1 MRQGSG
7 VLALTAIAVAFGKV
21 TDAAGP
27 GGIFYF
33 CTDCGVNSTMTLR
46 CNGTDLFGD
55 GNYKG
60 DGKFTLSASI
70 AGIPIMRVKGP
81 SMCGQDTKV
90 LLPGGAGELLVHGLD
105 DCTGTKPVHWNGIDA
120 VVDPAALPGGTAA
133 RVHLETE
140 SDHLLCVDVTVKK
153 IPDAIDDDTLV
164 DDDFLARRRHRQHVA
179 GVAGRSEDESTPKVD
194 TM

>member
-1 MRQGSG
+1 M
-7 VLALTAIAVAFGKV
+7 TAVAVALGDL

-33 CTDCGVNSTMTLR
+33 CTDCGANSTMTLR

-70 AGIPIMRVKGP
+70 ADIPIMSFRGP
-81 SMCGQDTKV
+81 SMCGQETKV
-90 LLPGGAGELLVHGLD
+90 LLPGGVGALLVHSMD
-105 DCTGTKPVHWNGIDA
+105 DCTGTKLVHWKGIDA
-120 VVDPAALPGGTAA
+120 VVDPGIFPGGTEA

-140 SDHLLCVDVTVKK
+140 SDHLMCVDVVVKR
-153 IPDAIDDDTLV
+153 IPDAIDDDIFG
-164 DDDFLARRRHRQHVA
+164 DDDVLARRRHRQHVA
-179 GVAGRSEDESTPKVD
+179 GVAGRNEDES
-194 TM
+194 MSAG